1 MDLRWEDRKHGA
13 GEIERCRARLP
24 GDIGWVNLAHY
35 AHPKNAFAMHYM
47 VTELPEGANFSGME
61 RYVGRFQS
69 MDELKAAVPAL
80 LTGEMRSRILPY
92 RSRID
97 GIGEAMRICQL
108 AGEDT

>member
-47 VTELPEGANFSGME
+47 VTELP
-61 RYVGRFQS
+61 
-69 MDELKAAVPAL
+69 AL
-80 LTGEMRSRILPY
+80 LTGEMRSRIVTY